1 MRTAIT
7 RFGFVISLIGI
18 VLFAPGAAFAAV
30 PPTVGNLG
38 HNGPS
43 VPQLGDPVAT
53 ISEVQWMTVT
63 PVTTTPGGTYKLG
76 TDLGDT
82 AAIGYKESPQ
92 TALRALY
99 GASDVAV
106 VGGPTSTNFDA
117 NGNLKVN
124 VPYFWRVMWVS
135 GDAGKDIATMTVVG
149 AAITLT
155 DVTVVID
162 AYQNGSVVNPAR
174 TQPHG
179 GYNATTDYCLQCHS
193 VHDGAE
199 YALLASSSVT
209 ATCRT
214 CHSIGGTGGS
224 GVINPGFPGVE
235 APTSMRSAY
244 EVSGARAQHRL
255 GATNIPSS
263 TVGTITQSG
272 WSYGGFSPTGWS
284 STTPAGPGTA
294 SDVDGGLYCGDC
306 HTPHGDFGQLVNSK
320 FYRSSNTVAGAGGVG
335 DANLSNVQNWVEGAV
350 YQTGSTSYKYL
361 HKDTDPNVWESCAAA
376 GPAAVAGG
384 PDSGCTYL
392 LATDTEG
399 ESAYLYGY
407 KLLSAYPN
415 HSWNE
420 KPVSWNMD
428 KYSHDQSQWC
438 GRCHDKALPSQY
450 GGTYHNHPTGCTS
463 CHGNPNDGTSTDF
476 PHTSTF
482 QSFLKDYPDLLCI
495 NCHTAGSLP

>member
-7 RFGFVISLIGI
+7 RFGFVISLVGI

-53 ISEVQWMTVT
+53 ISEVQWLTVT
-63 PVTTTPGGTYKLG
+63 PGANPSGTYTLSTDAG
-76 TDLGDT
+76 TT
-82 AAIGYKESPQ
+82 VAIAFATSPQ
-92 TALRALY
+92 AALRTLY
-99 GASDVAV
+99 GATDVAV
-106 VGGPTSTNFDA
+106 VGGAVSQNYDA
-117 NGNLKVN
+117 SGNLIAGK
-124 VPYFWRVMWVS
+124 PFYWRVMWVA
-135 GDAGKDIATMTVVG
+135 GDAGTDVALMTVNG
-149 AAITLT
+149 GGLT
-155 DVTVVID
+155 NVTVDID
-162 AYQNGSVVNPAR
+162 PYQNGSVVNPAR
-174 TQPHG
+174 NQPHG

-199 YALLASSSVT
+199 YALLASTSVT

-214 CHSIGGTGGS
+214 CHSINGQSAT
-224 GVINPGFPGVE
+224 GVINPGLPGVE

-244 EVSGARAQHRL
+244 ELTGADKVAQHGL
-255 GATNIPSS
+255 GSTNIPFS

-272 WSYGGFSPTGWS
+272 WSYGGFSATGWS
-284 STTPAGPGTA
+284 SSTPAGAGTS

-320 FYRSSNTVAGAGGVG
+320 YYRSSNTVAGAGGVG
-335 DANLSNVQNWVEGAV
+335 SADLSNVQNWVEGAV
-350 YQTGSTSYKYL
+350 YQTGATTYAYL
-361 HKDTDPNVWESCAAA
+361 HKDTDPSVWEKCAAA

-384 PDSGCTYL
+384 PDTGCSYL
-392 LATDTEG
+392 TATDTEG

-415 HSWNE
+415 HSWNQ

-428 KYSHDQSQWC
+428 KYSHDQAQWC
-438 GRCHDKALPSQY
+438 GRCHDTALPSEY

-463 CHGNPNDGTSTDF
+463 CHGNPNDATSTDF

-482 QSFLKDYPDLLCI
+482 QNFLKDYPDLLCI